1 MKKTIRVVG
10 FIAQYEDSILLLH
23 RSENE
28 TDPSLWGIP
37 AGKLEGTET
46 DAEAAIRELSEETG
60 IQLNESEIS
69 YVGKLD
75 IEYET
80 VIVEFPIFH
89 KKFNQA
95 PSITLDPNEHVDYK
109 WIRPSEALELPNLM
123 LDVDKIIKDF
133 CVDILKI

>member
-23 RSENE
+23 RSEKE

-37 AGKLEGTET
+37 AGKREGIET

-60 IQLNESEIS
+60 IVLNESEIS

-89 KKFNQA
+89 KKFNEA
-95 PSITLDPNEHVDYK
+95 PAITLDPNEHVDYK

-133 CVDILKI
+133 CIDILKI

>member
-1 MKKTIRVVG
+1 MKKAIRVVG

-23 RSENE
+23 RSEKE

-37 AGKLEGTET
+37 AGKSEGDET
-46 DAEAAIRELSEETG
+46 DTQAVIRELSEETG
-60 IQLNESEIS
+60 IQLNESETS
-69 YVGKLD
+69 YIGKLD

-89 KKFNQA
+89 KKFDQT

-133 CVDILKI
+133 CIDTLKI